1 MKKYI
6 AAFLLTILLINCA
19 PSFCISDTTDTKQV
33 VSSTD
38 DAKKQKKKKNKK
50 KKEQED
56 YKIEYINLDWWS
68 KFNDPILSDYILKTA
83 NANYDIKINELKVLE
98 GKEAIKESF
107 GGELPSI
114 SFDATANREKFS
126 GSIPYAGMFFP
137 SYYATNMRFPLTVN
151 YELDI
156 WGKNRSNTK
165 KVEKDY
171 EALKYDEKS
180 AFISLTTLSASTYFN
195 ILSLDKQI
203 EYQNELT
210 ALRKEILDLTKINYD
225 YGLASSTDVTIADK
239 SYTEALSD
247 IETLKNSRAK
257 LLNQLSVLIGE
268 SSENSSE
275 LQRGTIDSI
284 EILKDLPQSISS
296 EIIEKR
302 PDILKAEAQLQA
314 AALDVKIARKNLLP
328 SINLTGFLGF
338 NAYAF
343 SPLFNWESFIMS
355 LGGGLTQPIF
365 SGGKL
370 LARLRGKKYKYEQMF
385 NTYQK
390 TILTSMQE
398 INDSLA
404 DLKTNT
410 TKNQN
415 DIKRVECET
424 KYYND
429 MYYKYEKGAVSYLDT
444 LKYKENLLSLQKEG
458 VQSKADVIIASLSL
472 YKSVGGQL

>member
-38 DAKKQKKKKNKK
+38 DTKKQKKKKNKK
-50 KKEQED
+50 KEGKD
-56 YKIEYINLDWWS
+56 YKIEYINLDWWN

-247 IETLKNSRAK
+247 FETLKNSRAK
-257 LLNQLSVLIGE
+257 LLNQLSVLTGE

-284 EILKDLPQSISS
+284 EILKDLPQSIPSK
-296 EIIEKR
+296 IIEKR

-444 LKYKENLLSLQKEG
+444 LKYKENLLSLQKEE